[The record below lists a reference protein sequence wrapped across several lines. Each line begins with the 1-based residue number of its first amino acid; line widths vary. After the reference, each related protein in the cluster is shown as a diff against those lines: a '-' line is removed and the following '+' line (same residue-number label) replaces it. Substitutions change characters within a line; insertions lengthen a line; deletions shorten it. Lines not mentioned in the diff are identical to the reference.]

1 MELYWHTKADF
12 LAHVRQNVRQIFNGL
27 GSDFIGIFSIFHFK
41 ISEFANLLIYK

>member
-27 GSDFIGIFSIFHFK
+27 GSDFIGIFSIS
-41 ISEFANLLIYK
+41 ISKFQNLQIY